1 MKTEIEGIELRPFQD
16 GDQDALA
23 RAANHP
29 GIADNLRNRF
39 PFPYTR
45 ADADA
50 WIAIA
55 TSEEEVADNFAIL
68 DAGELVGG
76 VGLEVND
83 PHDVHGKTAGIGYW
97 LTPSRWGRGIATA
110 VVRAAAPFW
119 MEQLQ
124 LERLEAGV
132 YDWNPASGRVLE
144 KAGFTFESRQRRKI
158 IKNGRIGDLLMYA
171 RLRASPA
178 S

>member
-1 MKTEIEGIELRPFQD
+1 VKTEIDGIELRPFCD
-16 GDQDALA
+16 GDQEALV

-45 ADADA
+45 ADADE

-55 TSEEEVADNFAIL
+55 SSEEEVGDNFAIV
-68 DAGELVGG
+68 DRGELVGG
-76 VGLEVND
+76 IGLEVND
-83 PHDVHGKTAGIGYW
+83 PHDVQGKTAGIGYW
-97 LTPSRWGRGIATA
+97 LTPSRWRRGIATA
-110 VVRAAAPFW
+110 AVRAAAPFW
-119 MEQLQ
+119 MNERD

-158 IKNGRIGDLLMYA
+158 IKGGRVCDLLVYA
-171 RLRASPA
+171 RLRAGS
-178 S
+178 